1 MHLRRSWHRE
11 FGHIS
16 LQIERNKVSPIP
28 HHERVGPVSLSLITT
43 NPWTLLT
50 RGKKVST
57 FTGTAEWPTYSCRNH
72 GPPSA
77 AAAAGATTAALKTMM
92 DPRAV
97 ADEAVAARAQALH
110 AVGRFLW
117 ENPETR
123 FEEHRA
129 HDTLCA
135 FLEAEGFD
143 VQRHNVL
150 QTAFRAEYG
159 AGSPVVAFLCEY
171 DALPG
176 LGHACGH
183 NLIAESA
190 LAAAVAARELVRRT
204 SLLSGEQTEGKVS
217 ALFESCD
224 VSEGRQEPSALD
236 AAVLAYAN
244 ISLLRAR
251 LDPQCRLH
259 VPLTC
264 TFVWARTTGTGVLL
278 RSETS
283 GNLEVS
289 SSRLDFNVRGPD
301 TERVLRMRHDVEACM
316 KAAAVATGCKVR
328 VAEMAP
334 LCKHMNINEPLL
346 RLFQRHAEDYGIAFD
361 DSRDFRTLATGST
374 SDVGNVSHRMP
385 TIHPVYR
392 IESVTFN
399 HTAEF
404 CRASGTRQAQE
415 CALVVG
421 KALALTAFD
430 LLCDPSHLDKA
441 KEDFE
446 RSVKLAQ

>member
-1 MHLRRSWHRE
+1 
-11 FGHIS
+11 
-16 LQIERNKVSPIP
+16 
-28 HHERVGPVSLSLITT
+28 
-43 NPWTLLT
+43 
-50 RGKKVST
+50 
-57 FTGTAEWPTYSCRNH
+57 
-72 GPPSA
+72 
-77 AAAAGATTAALKTMM
+77 M

-129 HDTLCA
+129 HDTLCT

-143 VQRHNVL
+143 VQRHHVL

-190 LAAAVAARELVRRT
+190 LAAAVAAREMVQRT
-204 SLLSGEQTEGKVS
+204 RLSSGAQVEGKIVVLGTPAEEGGMGKELLLRAGALDDVDAALMAHPENRSVLRLRLSARCGIS

-224 VSEGRQEPSALD
+224 VPEGSQEHSALD

-244 ISLLRAR
+244 LSLLRTR
-251 LDPQCRLH
+251 LEPQCRMH
-259 VPLTC
+259 
-264 TFVWARTTGTGVLL
+264 GVLL
-278 RSETS
+278 RSEPRAS
-283 GNLEVS
+283 FEVS

-301 TERVLRMRHDVEACM
+301 TEHVLRMRCDIEACM
-316 KAAAVATGCKVR
+316 KAAAVATGCKVS
-328 VAEMAP
+328 VAELSP

-346 RLFQRHAEDYGIAFD
+346 RLFQRHAEDYGIAFN
-361 DSRDFRTLATGST
+361 DSGDCRGLTTGST

-392 IESVTFN
+392 IESATFN

-415 CALVVG
+415 SALVVG

-430 LLCDPSHLDKA
+430 LLRDPSHLDDA
-441 KEDFE
+441 RNDFE
-446 RSVKLAQ
+446 RSVKLAK

>member
-1 MHLRRSWHRE
+1 
-11 FGHIS
+11 
-16 LQIERNKVSPIP
+16 
-28 HHERVGPVSLSLITT
+28 
-43 NPWTLLT
+43 
-50 RGKKVST
+50 
-57 FTGTAEWPTYSCRNH
+57 
-72 GPPSA
+72 
-77 AAAAGATTAALKTMM
+77 MM

-204 SLLSGEQTEGKVS
+204 SLLSGEQTEGKIVVLGTPAEEGGMGKDLLLRAGALDDVDAALMAHPENRSVLRLGLSARCGVS

-224 VSEGRQEPSALD
+224 VSEGRPSALD

-259 VPLTC
+259 
-264 TFVWARTTGTGVLL
+264 GVLL

-301 TERVLRMRHDVEACM
+301 TERVLGMRHDVEACM

-346 RLFQRHAEDYGIAFD
+346 RLFQRHAEDYGIVFD